1 MSEALDR
8 PDDVIRPGTYQTVVR
23 PHQLKRTDLITEVLA
38 PAATPGAKN
47 YVRYVVVE
55 KVTYG
60 EINYRGQLVPVLF
73 VHGYDERLKHEVR
86 YTRTSWEFI
95 EVTRIGE
102 APQYRRALR
111 NLETTF
117 VY

>member
-23 PHQLKRTDLITEVLA
+23 PHQLKRTDVFVEPVGTV
-38 PAATPGAKN
+38 N
-47 YVRYVVVE
+47 RHVVIE

-60 EINYRGQLVPVLF
+60 EIHYRGSLAPVLF
-73 VHGYDERLKHEVR
+73 VHGYDERLKHRVI
-86 YTRTSWEFI
+86 YTRTAWEFM

-111 NLETTF
+111 NLEATF